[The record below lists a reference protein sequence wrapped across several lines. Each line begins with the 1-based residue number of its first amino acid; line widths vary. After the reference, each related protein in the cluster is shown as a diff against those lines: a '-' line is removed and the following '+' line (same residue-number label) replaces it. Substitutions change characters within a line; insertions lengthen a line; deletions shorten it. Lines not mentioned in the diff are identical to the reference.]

1 MDNLLAGAAI
11 TVPDSNLSAGYL
23 TNVKFLSQWS
33 SLIDSNTQREV
44 FQQSGGGVM
53 FVDIL
58 RAAGAEQSIPSQD
71 MTCVE
76 EAVQDRA
83 FKVKTEVAVNSA
95 GESLTIDIHSDSF
108 EYSSTK
114 HPVRQY
120 DVIMVPGK
128 YMSDGK
134 PATYW
139 VSTLATA
146 VLANDRLTCVPTDD
160 AFDVDVAI
168 PAGTYLP
175 ILYNAFARGT
185 DQPTGKIEYPD
196 TKSYTTGLIKE
207 TVGLEGGVLAT
218 KMLNDVIKY
227 QGNLWLLNDSTRK
240 MERRMEQMKDFQC
253 LLGQKK
259 SNASLVQ
266 TTSLESD
273 SGLVRITDGVV
284 TNIRNYGLSG
294 TFADI
299 FELDDFHSVTD
310 ALISQRLYTTN
321 VGFYVGHELY
331 RQIQDVLKDYTR
343 EFSGGS
349 DLYNKLNG
357 VLGVT
362 PKGFELDGVT
372 FWIQPLASFSDP
384 AILGLAPTGTYEF
397 EFPYSGIIVPDSTI
411 TVQKWGQ
418 QVNASIPNVGLGY
431 VNFNGENRGL
441 ITKRQLGMNGI
452 VDGMDVA
459 NGIDAIKFYMMSEFM
474 LFGGLWNQKMYITKQ
489 QI

>member
-1 MDNLLAGAAI
+1 MENKLAGAAI
-11 TVPDSNLSAGYL
+11 TIPNSNISAGSL

-33 SLIDSNTQREV
+33 SLIDTNTQKQV
-44 FQQSGGGVM
+44 YQQSNGGVM
-53 FVDIL
+53 WVDIL
-58 RAAGAEQSIPSQD
+58 RASGAETSIPSQD

-76 EAVQDRA
+76 EAVQERA
-83 FKVKTEVAVNSA
+83 FKVKTTVAAA
-95 GESLTIDIHSDSF
+95 GAGATLTIDIHADSF

-114 HPVRQY
+114 NPVRQY
-120 DVIMVPGK
+120 DVIMIPGSK
-128 YMSDGK
+128 MSDGK

-139 VSTLATA
+139 VSAVATA
-146 VLANDRLTCVPTDD
+146 VLPNDRLTCLPTDD

-168 PAGTYLP
+168 AAGEYIP

-185 DQPTGKIEYPD
+185 AGPVGRIDYPD
-196 TKSYTTGLIKE
+196 TKTYTTGLIKE
-207 TVGLEGGVLAT
+207 AMAIEGGVQAT
-218 KMLNDVIKY
+218 KMLDGLIPYN
-227 QGNLWLLNDSTRK
+227 GSMWLINEDTRK

-273 SGLVRITDGVV
+273 SGLVRITDGVI
-284 TNIRNYGLSG
+284 TNIRNNGLSG
-294 TFADI
+294 TFADTFDI
-299 FELDDFHSVTD
+299 DDFHSITD

-331 RQIQDVLKDYTR
+331 SQIQDVLRDYTR

-357 VLGVT
+357 VLGIT

-384 AILGLAPTGTYEF
+384 AILGLAPSGTYEF

-411 TVQKWGQ
+411 TVQKWGEK
-418 QVNASIPNVGLGY
+418 VNASIPNVGLGY
-431 VNFNGENRGL
+431 VNYNGENRGL
-441 ITKRQLGMNGI
+441 LTKRILGMNGL

-459 NGIDAIKFYMMSEFM
+459 DDVDRIKLAMLSEFM
-474 LFGGLWNQKMYITKQ
+474 IYGGLWNQKMYVTKQ
-489 QI
+489 QV

>member
-23 TNVKFLSQWS
+23 TNAKILSQWS
-33 SLIDSNTQREV
+33 SLIDTNTQRDI
-44 FQQSGGGVM
+44 FRQANDGVM
-53 FVDIL
+53 LVDVL
-58 RAAGAEQSIPSQD
+58 RAQGAEQSIPAQD

-76 EAVQDRA
+76 EAFQDRA

-95 GESLTIDIHSDSF
+95 GENLTIDIHSDSF

-120 DVIMVPGK
+120 DVIMVPGAF
-128 YMSDGK
+128 MSDGK

-139 VSTLATA
+139 VSALATA
-146 VLANDRLTCVPTDD
+146 VLPNDRLTCIPTDD

-185 DQPTGKIEYPD
+185 DQPVGRTDYPD
-196 TKSYTTGLIKE
+196 TKSYTTGLIKD
-207 TVGLEGGVLAT
+207 TFAIEGAVQAL
-218 KMLNDVIKY
+218 KMLQGLYSYN
-227 QGNLWLLNDSTRK
+227 GNLWLINEYTRK
-240 MERRMEQMKDFQC
+240 MERRMEQMKEFQC
-253 LLGQKK
+253 LVGQKK

-273 SGLVRITDGVV
+273 SGAVRITDGVI

-310 ALISQRLYTTN
+310 ALISQKLYGGN
-321 VGFYVGHELY
+321 VGMYVGHELY

-372 FWIQPLASFSDP
+372 FWIQPLTSLSDP
-384 AILGLAPTGTYEF
+384 STLGLPSTSGGFGF
-397 EFPYSGIIVPDSTI
+397 EFPYSGVVIPDSQI
-411 TVQKWGQ
+411 TVQKWGTEI
-418 QVNASIPNVGLGY
+418 NASIPNVGLGY
-431 VNFNGENRGL
+431 VNYNGENRGL
-441 ITKRQLGMNGI
+441 ITKRILGMNGTI
-452 VDGMDVA
+452 DGMDVA
-459 NGIDAIKFYMMSEFM
+459 NGVDAIKFITLSEFM
-474 LFGGLWNQKMYITKQ
+474 IFGGLWNQKMYITKQ
-489 QI
+489 